1 MSYCIRCR
9 CGKGPLSRT
18 LKASVKM
25 LAPRRVR
32 RGTLR
37 MVTRRLVLAPV
48 PPVDEGLM
56 VELRRRYKPEV
67 VAVSEYLDRDL
78 VKLWGYDELD

>member
-1 MSYCIRCR
+1 
-9 CGKGPLSRT
+9 
-18 LKASVKM
+18 
-25 LAPRRVR
+25 
-32 RGTLR
+32 
-37 MVTRRLVLAPV
+37 
-48 PPVDEGLM
+48 M